1 MAIPPPIPSAHL
13 ATSPLLSSCLAR
25 RGVAWRTALGALTL
39 AAATTGAF
47 AAAQAGP
54 DCRRPLTLGLHEHG
68 LLYAGETGEGIDK
81 DIADELARRSGC
93 HLTTLVLPRA
103 RIWQLIESGALD
115 FSLSAITN
123 RERDKFAAFAW
134 YDSNK
139 YYLLVRR
146 DANVTDVSDF
156 LRQKRL
162 KLGAIRGF
170 RYNEGANELEDALE
184 NESRVTYATSLEPLF
199 EILLAGRI
207 QGLIVEP
214 FDTPVLRDEAVQA
227 QAMILE
233 FDDPPVLH
241 GLVMSRKSLSP
252 AQQAAWRA
260 LIDDM
265 RADGTMGRIFAKYF
279 PADLAQSMTRF

>member
-1 MAIPPPIPSAHL
+1 M
-13 ATSPLLSSCLAR
+13 
-25 RGVAWRTALGALTL
+25 AWRAALGALGALAL
-39 AAATTGAF
+39 AATLVVTPADT
-47 AAAQAGP
+47 AAAPAGP
-54 DCRRPLTLGLHEHG
+54 DCGRPLTLGLHEHG
-68 LLYAGETGEGIDK
+68 LLYSGETGEGIDK

-146 DANVTDVSDF
+146 DAHVADVSDF
-156 LRQKRL
+156 LRQRRL

-170 RYNEGANELEDALE
+170 RYNAGANDLEDALE

-207 QGLIVEP
+207 HGLIVEP
-214 FDTPVLRDEAVQA
+214 FDTPVLRNEAVQA
-227 QAMILE
+227 QATILE

-252 AQQAAWRA
+252 EQQAAWRA

-279 PADLAQSMTRF
+279 PVDLAQSMTRF